1 METLII
7 QAENQKIKALKT
19 LLTTFG
25 VNYRV
30 AKKSELDTT
39 DYLLKSKKNRKALL
53 ESIEELKKGEIINRE
68 LLEI

>member
-19 LLTTFG
+19 LLTAFG

>member
-1 METLII
+1 
-7 QAENQKIKALKT
+7 

>member
-1 METLII
+1 LII
-7 QAENQKIKALKT
+7 EAENQKIKALKT
-19 LLTTFG
+19 LLTAFG

-53 ESIEELKKGEIINRE
+53 ESIEELKKEEIINRE

>member
-1 METLII
+1 
-7 QAENQKIKALKT
+7 
-19 LLTTFG
+19 LLTAFG

-30 AKKSELDTT
+30 AKKSELGPT